1 MKKVVTR
8 FAPSPTGTLHIGGVR
23 TALFNYVYAKQN
35 DGLFLVRIEDTD
47 RERSTKE
54 FEKNIL
60 DSLNSIGLSPDLE
73 PINQSE
79 RNDIYTAAA
88 QKLIDSNQAYY
99 CDCSVEELDQ
109 MRAEQ
114 QSQGQKPQY
123 DGRSRDKNLS
133 KAENTVLRLKTPLEG
148 EVVVND
154 YVRGD
159 IVFNNSELDDLIIL
173 RSDGSPTYHL
183 CNVVDDYEQGV
194 TTVIRGEDHI
204 SNTPRQI
211 HIQNALGYPELE
223 YAHLPLVLGSD
234 KKRLSKRHAATSLGE
249 YKELGYLDSAIL
261 NTLARLGW
269 SRGENEVFYLD
280 DLIKEFSISEVQKAG
295 AIFDITKLDFLNS
308 QHMANLDLEEF
319 IDHLRPFL
327 ASKNIDIDNHPKR
340 DLLIDSMR
348 SSANNLAGVALNL
361 VCYFHDVVEYNQK
374 AIDKFIGSSNQVLID
389 LKERLADASE
399 WNESNI
405 DNILLKYREEKELS
419 VPKVNQPLRIA
430 LTGSTNSP
438 SLGMTLSLF
447 EKDEAKFQFLYESK
461 TPLFK
466 KIEMIAK
473 EIYRADEVIADTKI
487 RDQLKSFED
496 AGYGDFPVCIAKT
509 QYSFST
515 DPSLKGAPT
524 GHSLPIR
531 EIRLSSG
538 AEFIVVVCGAV
549 MTMPGLPRVPAAD
562 SIKLNKD
569 GEIEGL
575 F

>member
-35 DGLFLVRIEDTD
+35 DGLFLIRIEDTD
-47 RERSTKE
+47 KERSTKE
-54 FEKNIL
+54 FEQNIL
-60 DSLNSIGLSPDLE
+60 DSLNSIGLSPDLD
-73 PINQSE
+73 PINQSQ
-79 RNDIYTAAA
+79 RNDIYKAAA

-114 QSQGQKPQY
+114 QAKGMKPQY
-123 DGRSRDKNLS
+123 DGRSRDKNLPKS
-133 KAENTVLRLKTPLEG
+133 EKTVLRLKTPLEG
-148 EVVVND
+148 EVVVKD
-154 YVRGD
+154 HVRGD
-159 IVFNNSELDDLIIL
+159 IIFNNSELDDLIIL

-234 KKRLSKRHAATSLGE
+234 KKRLSKRHAATSLQE

-269 SRGENEVFYLD
+269 SRGEKEVFYLE
-280 DLIKEFSISEVQKAG
+280 DLIKEFNINEVQKAG

-319 IDHLRPFL
+319 ISHLEPFL
-327 ASKNIDIDNHPKR
+327 KSKQIDVNSHPKKE
-340 DLLIDSMR
+340 LLIDSMR
-348 SSANNLAGVALNL
+348 SSANNLEGIALNL
-361 VCYFHDVVEYNQK
+361 MCYFHDVNEYNQK
-374 AIDKFIGSSNQVLID
+374 AIDKFIGSSNEVLVN
-389 LKERLADASE
+389 LKEKLMNLDD
-399 WNESNI
+399 WNEDSI
-405 DNILLKYREEKELS
+405 DKLLVTYREEKELS

-430 LTGSTNSP
+430 LTGSTQSP

-447 EKDEAKFQFLYESK
+447 EKEEAILR
-461 TPLFK
+461 
-466 KIEMIAK
+466 IEKLIN
-473 EIYRADEVIADTKI
+473 
-487 RDQLKSFED
+487 
-496 AGYGDFPVCIAKT
+496 
-509 QYSFST
+509 
-515 DPSLKGAPT
+515 
-524 GHSLPIR
+524 
-531 EIRLSSG
+531 
-538 AEFIVVVCGAV
+538 FI
-549 MTMPGLPRVPAAD
+549 
-562 SIKLNKD
+562 
-569 GEIEGL
+569 
-575 F
+575 

>member
-35 DGLFLVRIEDTD
+35 DGLFLIRIEDTD
-47 RERSTKE
+47 KERSTKE

-60 DSLNSIGLSPDLE
+60 DSLNSIGLSPDLD
-73 PINQSE
+73 PINQSQ
-79 RNDIYTAAA
+79 RNDIYKAAA

-114 QSQGQKPQY
+114 QAKGMKPQY
-123 DGRSRDKNLS
+123 DGRSRDKHLPKS
-133 KAENTVLRLKTPLEG
+133 EKTVLRLKTPLEG
-148 EVVVND
+148 EVVVKD
-154 YVRGD
+154 HVRGD
-159 IVFNNSELDDLIIL
+159 IIFNNSELDDLIIL

-234 KKRLSKRHAATSLGE
+234 KKRLSKRHAATSLQE

-269 SRGENEVFYLD
+269 SRGEKEVFYLE
-280 DLIKEFSISEVQKAG
+280 DLIKEFNINEVQKAG

-319 IDHLRPFL
+319 ISHLEPFL
-327 ASKNIDIDNHPKR
+327 KSKQIDVNSHPKKE
-340 DLLIDSMR
+340 LLIDSMR
-348 SSANNLAGVALNL
+348 SSANNLEGIALNL
-361 VCYFHDVVEYNQK
+361 VCYFHDVNEYNQK
-374 AIDKFIGSSNQVLID
+374 AIDKFIGSSNEVLVN
-389 LKERLADASE
+389 LKEKLMNLDD
-399 WNESNI
+399 WNEDSI
-405 DNILLKYREEKELS
+405 DKLLVTYREEKELS

-430 LTGSTNSP
+430 LTGSTQSP

-447 EKDEAKFQFLYESK
+447 EKEEAISR
-461 TPLFK
+461 
-466 KIEMIAK
+466 IEKLIN
-473 EIYRADEVIADTKI
+473 
-487 RDQLKSFED
+487 
-496 AGYGDFPVCIAKT
+496 
-509 QYSFST
+509 
-515 DPSLKGAPT
+515 
-524 GHSLPIR
+524 
-531 EIRLSSG
+531 
-538 AEFIVVVCGAV
+538 FI
-549 MTMPGLPRVPAAD
+549 
-562 SIKLNKD
+562 
-569 GEIEGL
+569 
-575 F
+575 